1 MSNGTS
7 FDLSAIRTDQTSYK
21 WTFRALI
28 GVYSTAEVDDLIAG
42 VGGGSVVW
50 GDIGGTLANQT
61 DLRNALN
68 SKQPGDDTL
77 TALAGV
83 TTAADQVIYA
93 TGVDTFSVTA
103 LSAFGRSLI
112 DDASASAARTTLGLG
127 DIATLAASAKQDSD
141 ATLTAFAGLTITADK
156 LPYGN
161 GSDTFAT
168 TDLTAFGR
176 SLIDDADASTART
189 TLGLGTI
196 ATLASSV
203 KQDTLVSGTSI
214 KTVNST
220 SLLGSGDVSVG
231 TIGGSTG
238 ATDNRVVRVDGTGG
252 STIQGSAVTI
262 DDSGNVSGVGSLT
275 VDSFGTGDS
284 ALIIETFT
292 DPANTSV
299 KAARLRTASST
310 RRLYIGNSGSAFYS
324 VNFSG
329 VSTVESFPQVTSN
342 ITCTSGNIAASS
354 GSVSASTFMQTG
366 VYTFATVP
374 SASANTGKFIRIS
387 DRAQK
392 HAYSDGTNWRFFGD
406 DAIIS

>member
-1 MSNGTS
+1 MTS
-7 FDLSAIRTDQTSYK
+7 TAIDLSAIRTDQSSYK
-21 WTFRALI
+21 GTFRALI
-28 GVYSTAEVDDLIAG
+28 GVYSSAEVDALIAG
-42 VGGGSVVW
+42 VGVGSVVW

-61 DLRNALN
+61 DLQNALN
-68 SKQPGDDTL
+68 AKASSSHTHSQSDITNLASDLALKASIVYVDAGLATKAAASHTHAQSDVTNL
-77 TALAGV
+77 TA
-83 TTAADQVIYA
+83 D
-93 TGVDTFSVTA
+93 
-103 LSAFGRSLI
+103 
-112 DDASASAARTTLGLG
+112 
-127 DIATLAASAKQDSD
+127 LAAKQ
-141 ATLTAFAGLTITADK
+141 A
-156 LPYGN
+156 
-161 GSDTFAT
+161 
-168 TDLTAFGR
+168 
-176 SLIDDADASTART
+176 
-189 TLGLGTI
+189 
-196 ATLASSV
+196 
-203 KQDTLVSGTSI
+203 TLVSGTNI

-310 RRLYIGNSGSAFYS
+310 RRLYIGNSSNAFYS
-324 VNFSG
+324 IHFGG

-342 ITCTSGNIAASS
+342 ITCTSGNISASS